1 MIHAGG
7 PIAKDLV
14 LIGGGHAHVA
24 VLKSFGMRS
33 MAGLRV
39 TLISKEAYSAYSG
52 MLPGF
57 IAGHYTFDDAHIDLP
72 RLCHFAGAQFYQAAV
87 TGLDLENKKVLCA
100 GRPPITFDVLSLNI
114 GSGPRLENVPGARE
128 FAVPIKPI
136 EKFLHAW
143 ENILRHSRDG
153 HLDSVRIVVVGGGAG
168 GVELLLSVRQRLL
181 AELTAGKQARVN
193 PEFHL
198 VTDAVTLLPTHNP
211 GVQNAFARIFRERK
225 IAAHLSS
232 RVVAVERNRLQCE
245 SGATIP
251 FDILIWATSAAPA
264 GWLRSTGLQTN
275 ADGFVVVNEML
286 QSVSHPFVFAAGDVA
301 ALPDSRP
308 KSGVFAVRAGPP
320 LSRNLRLAL
329 LEQNLK
335 KFSPQRAFLS
345 LISTGDRC
353 AVASRGSWSVRG
365 KWVWRWKEWIDRNWM
380 QKYQQ
385 LPPVEMQPA
394 SDAASTRDAD
404 ASVPNE
410 MRCGGCGAK
419 IGSTVLTRVLRRL
432 EPVSRGDVMIDL
444 KSPDDAATSRVPSD
458 RVVVQTVDFFRSFV
472 SDPFVFGKI
481 AANHALGD
489 IYAMGAEPQLALA
502 IAVVPIGAEAKVEE
516 QLFQML
522 AGATTILN
530 AHGTTLAGGH
540 SAEGLELALGLSVQ
554 GMADPSRLLRKGGL
568 KAGDALI
575 LTKPLGTGT
584 LFAAAMRRRAEAR
597 WIETAI
603 ASMLVSNR
611 AAADCFLRHEATACT
626 DITGFGL
633 LGHLLEMATAS
644 VVRVEI
650 ELARLPILPGA
661 TATLA
666 AGIESS
672 LQPENLQLD
681 RFIENR
687 DAAAK
692 QKMFE
697 ILFDPQTAG
706 GLLASVPGDEAD
718 ACVAALVE
726 RGYAAAAI
734 IGRVMGSEKSAT
746 PIIIR

>member
-1 MIHAGG
+1 
-7 PIAKDLV
+7 
-14 LIGGGHAHVA
+14 
-24 VLKSFGMRS
+24 
-33 MAGLRV
+33 
-39 TLISKEAYSAYSG
+39 
-52 MLPGF
+52 
-57 IAGHYTFDDAHIDLP
+57 
-72 RLCHFAGAQFYQAAV
+72 
-87 TGLDLENKKVLCA
+87 
-100 GRPPITFDVLSLNI
+100 
-114 GSGPRLENVPGARE
+114 
-128 FAVPIKPI
+128 
-136 EKFLHAW
+136 
-143 ENILRHSRDG
+143 
-153 HLDSVRIVVVGGGAG
+153 
-168 GVELLLSVRQRLL
+168 
-181 AELTAGKQARVN
+181 
-193 PEFHL
+193 
-198 VTDAVTLLPTHNP
+198 
-211 GVQNAFARIFRERK
+211 
-225 IAAHLSS
+225 
-232 RVVAVERNRLQCE
+232 
-245 SGATIP
+245 
-251 FDILIWATSAAPA
+251 
-264 GWLRSTGLQTN
+264 
-275 ADGFVVVNEML
+275 
-286 QSVSHPFVFAAGDVA
+286 
-301 ALPDSRP
+301 LPDSRP